1 MLKELNDAYI
11 NITEMMTVLYSEIM
25 NYFAFVSLIIVGVF
39 VFLGGTGSLLYIYSD
54 KLFKDNN
61 IFDEIAIAISILA
74 VISIFVLWLYI
85 IFNVFRK
92 HIIKYVIPIY
102 KFKKLHNSLSFDM
115 YKIKVF
121 LNLFNDDESK
131 VKMALMNYDEII
143 SKIRNKYL
151 EQLFA
156 IREVINNFIYDSKNR
171 RFFYE
176 YDNSK
181 LNNLFVEYNNNVHL
195 IENIISKS

>member
-11 NITEMMTVLYSEIM
+11 NITEMMTVLYFEIM

-39 VFLGGTGSLLYIYSD
+39 IFLGGTGSLLYIYSD

-115 YKIKVF
+115 YKIKAF
-121 LNLFNDDESK
+121 LSLFNDNESK

-156 IREVINNFIYDSKNR
+156 IREVINSFIYDSKNR